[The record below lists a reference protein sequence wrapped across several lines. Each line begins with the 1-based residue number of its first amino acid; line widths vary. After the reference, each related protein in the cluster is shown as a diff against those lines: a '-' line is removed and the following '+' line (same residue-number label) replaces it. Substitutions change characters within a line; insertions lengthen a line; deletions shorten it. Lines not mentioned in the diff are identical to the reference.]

1 MCDICRRGLKETV
14 YIELVEGVTAEV
26 VYDTVDLELAQ
37 ESGDRMISVE
47 VTSLMMMPS
56 KLQELMDRI

>member
-1 MCDICRRGLKETV
+1 MCNDFKEMV

-26 VYDTVDLELAQ
+26 VYDTVELEMAE
-37 ESGDRMISVE
+37 ESGDGRMISLRVNE
-47 VTSLMMMPS
+47 LMMTPA